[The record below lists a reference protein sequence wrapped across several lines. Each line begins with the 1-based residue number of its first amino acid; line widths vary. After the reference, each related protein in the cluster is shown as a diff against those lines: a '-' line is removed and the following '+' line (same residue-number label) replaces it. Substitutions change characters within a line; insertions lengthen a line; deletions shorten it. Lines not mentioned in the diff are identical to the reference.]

1 MKLTLRSLAVVLG
14 VMGATIL
21 AGCERPPVD
30 VVQRGYR
37 GTGMQQVYNPREVA
51 AVAAAGTHAAP
62 ASLPAASADGPK
74 AKEIYK
80 NVQVLGDLSV
90 GEFTRHMVSIT
101 QWVAPTEG
109 CNYCHNPA
117 NLADDSKY
125 TKVVARRMI
134 QMTQHINEDW
144 KKHVA
149 DTGVTCYTCH
159 RGNPV
164 PNEIWFSS
172 AGSKHG
178 KLFLGNDYG
187 QNKPSPVVGLTTLPY
202 DPFTPYLL
210 KAENIRVGATTALP
224 TGNKQNIKDAEHTY
238 GLMVHMSDSLGV
250 NCTYCHNSQNFGKW
264 EGSPPQRVT
273 AWHGIRMS
281 RDLNQAYMVPLTDT
295 FPANRKGELGDVAK
309 LNCGTCHQGAYK
321 PLNGAAMAKDHP
333 ELLKKLATTVAAPA
347 AAVIA
352 PAAAAAAEPIG
363 VIGKVLFE
371 TGKTSVSAD
380 GEKEI
385 AAAAEVLKKNAGLKV
400 DLSGFADSRGSV
412 EKNME
417 LAKLRAFAVRDGLKA
432 QGISEDRINLKKPES
447 AVAGGAESDAR
458 RVDIVSVK

>member
-1 MKLTLRSLAVVLG
+1 MKLTFKSFAAVLG

-51 AVAAAGTHAAP
+51 AVNASGVNVAPVSSPAAG
-62 ASLPAASADGPK
+62 SDGPK

-109 CNYCHNPA
+109 CNYCHNAA

-164 PNEIWFSS
+164 PKEIWFSS

-178 KLFLGNDYG
+178 KQFLGNDYG

-238 GLMVHMSDSLGV
+238 GLMVHMSDGLGV
-250 NCTYCHNSQNFGKW
+250 NCTYCHNTQNFGKW

-273 AWHGIRMS
+273 AWHGIRMA

-333 ELLKKLATTVAAPA
+333 ELLKKLTTTVAAPA

-352 PAAAAAAEPIG
+352 PAAAAASEPLG

-371 TGKTSVSAD
+371 TGKTVVSAD
-380 GEKEI
+380 GAKEI
-385 AAAAEVLKKNAGLKV
+385 AAAADVLKKNTALKV

-412 EKNME
+412 DKNME

-432 QGISEDRINLKKPES
+432 QGVAEDRINLKKPES